1 MTVPSAESR
10 FVISYRPSSGST
22 GASRPG
28 ARGPSCRGSTSRSA
42 QGKRTATSGE
52 ATGGEPPLT
61 RLGMLSPQSMAHAR
75 SSWDRTSRTRADD
88 GKSGQNNEAIVS
100 PTLAMTVYDHV
111 STNRPPVNWPAPEV
125 TEGNGLFNPR
135 PSKSTTARSSI
146 AARQS
151 QPSQRRAPTNQLGH
165 SALPHPPRD
174 RGDAGG
180 GVQADRGI
188 PSPYA
193 VRVSQGGGRL
203 GEGGPVAPFK
213 GPYKFVY
220 DSNGP
225 QQVPP
230 PVQGSLAQ
238 ARIRTGGFGRPA
250 P

>member
-1 MTVPSAESR
+1 M
-10 FVISYRPSSGST
+10 ISYR
-22 GASRPG
+22 
-28 ARGPSCRGSTSRSA
+28 
-42 QGKRTATSGE
+42 
-52 ATGGEPPLT
+52 
-61 RLGMLSPQSMAHAR
+61 
-75 SSWDRTSRTRADD
+75 DD

-100 PTLAMTVYDHV
+100 PKLAMTVYDHV

-125 TEGNGLFNPR
+125 TEGN
-135 PSKSTTARSSI
+135 
-146 AARQS
+146 
-151 QPSQRRAPTNQLGH
+151 
-165 SALPHPPRD
+165 
-174 RGDAGG
+174 
-180 GVQADRGI
+180 GI

>member
-1 MTVPSAESR
+1 M
-10 FVISYRPSSGST
+10 ISYRPSSGST

-165 SALPHPPRD
+165 SALPPPPRD

-180 GVQADRGI
+180 GSRPTEAFPLRMPCACRRG
-188 PSPYA
+188 
-193 VRVSQGGGRL
+193 VGGWEK
-203 GEGGPVAPFK
+203 EGPWLRSRDPTSLCTTPTAPNRCPHPFK
-213 GPYKFVY
+213 AAWLRLAFG
-220 DSNGP
+220 
-225 QQVPP
+225 QA
-230 PVQGSLAQ
+230 GSVALLPK
-238 ARIRTGGFGRPA
+238 RTGTRSS
-250 P
+250 

>member
-1 MTVPSAESR
+1 
-10 FVISYRPSSGST
+10 
-22 GASRPG
+22 
-28 ARGPSCRGSTSRSA
+28 
-42 QGKRTATSGE
+42 
-52 ATGGEPPLT
+52 
-61 RLGMLSPQSMAHAR
+61 MAHAR

-151 QPSQRRAPTNQLGH
+151 QPS
-165 SALPHPPRD
+165 
-174 RGDAGG
+174 GDAGG

>member
-1 MTVPSAESR
+1 
-10 FVISYRPSSGST
+10 
-22 GASRPG
+22 
-28 ARGPSCRGSTSRSA
+28 
-42 QGKRTATSGE
+42 
-52 ATGGEPPLT
+52 
-61 RLGMLSPQSMAHAR
+61 MLSPQSMAHAR

-100 PTLAMTVYDHV
+100 PKLAMTVYDHV

-180 GVQADRGI
+180 GGPGRQRHSLSVCRARVAGGWAVGRRRARGSVQGTLQVCVRLQRPPTGAPTRSRQPGSGSHSDRRVR
-188 PSPYA
+188 SPCSL
-193 VRVSQGGGRL
+193 R
-203 GEGGPVAPFK
+203 E
-213 GPYKFVY
+213 
-220 DSNGP
+220 
-225 QQVPP
+225 
-230 PVQGSLAQ
+230 PVQDQIEKGWAWANIPAVNDSATASCSDLHRNFRKRQ
-238 ARIRTGGFGRPA
+238 HKEARDAHTFLKRLSRPL
-250 P
+250 